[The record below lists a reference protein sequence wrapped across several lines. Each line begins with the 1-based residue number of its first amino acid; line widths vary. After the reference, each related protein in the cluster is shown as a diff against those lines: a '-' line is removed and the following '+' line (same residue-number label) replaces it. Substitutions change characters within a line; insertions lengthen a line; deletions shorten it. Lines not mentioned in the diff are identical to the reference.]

1 MAEPTK
7 SFSKIPATIVTG
19 FLGAGKTTL
28 LRHVISH
35 AKGRRVAVI
44 VNEFGDAGFDGDL
57 ISDCGDADCRPAKVV
72 ELTNGCICCTVAD
85 DFQPALEAILALDP
99 RPDHILIETSG
110 LALPKPLVKAFDWPA
125 IRSKVTVDGVI
136 AVVDGPATASGQFAE
151 DTAALDAMAA
161 ADNAID
167 HDFPLAEVFEDQ
179 IAVADLIIINKRD
192 LMSDDDMAVA
202 RGIIAGEMKR
212 KHAVVEAA
220 HGVIAP
226 DVMLG
231 LHAAAEDDLPN
242 RPTHHDE
249 GEHDHDDF
257 DTHVLS
263 LPSFASLEDAKT
275 TISTLVAAHEV
286 LRAKGY
292 AEIAGK
298 PMRAVIQAVGNRV
311 QAYFDKPWEKER
323 KGQLVVIG
331 LKGLDPLAIAATLSE
346 QAKAA

>member
-1 MAEPTK
+1 MTDQKTTFA
-7 SFSKIPATIVTG
+7 KIPATIVTG

-35 AKGRRVAVI
+35 AKGSRVAVI

-57 ISDCGDADCRPAKVV
+57 ISDCGDDDCRPAKVV

-85 DFQPALEAILALDP
+85 DFQPALETILALDP

-110 LALPKPLVKAFDWPA
+110 LALPKPLIKAFDWPA

-136 AVVDGPATASGQFAE
+136 AVVDGRATAKGLFAE
-151 DTAALDAMAA
+151 DILAMDAQAA
-161 ADNAID
+161 ADASIE

-179 IAVADLIIINKRD
+179 IAVADIIIINKRD
-192 LMSDDDMAVA
+192 LMSDADMAAA
-202 RGIIAGEMKR
+202 RSVIAGEMKR
-212 KHAVVEAA
+212 KHLLVEAA

-226 DVMLG
+226 ELLLG
-231 LHAAAEDDLPN
+231 LHAAAEDDLAN

-257 DTHVLS
+257 DTYVLA
-263 LPSFASLEDAKT
+263 LPSFTSIEEAKAV
-275 TISTLVAAHEV
+275 ISALVETHSV

-292 AEIAGK
+292 ADIAGK
-298 PMRAVIQAVGNRV
+298 PMRASIQAVGNRV
-311 QAYFDKPWEKER
+311 QAYFDKPWDKER

-331 LKGLDPLAIAATLSE
+331 LKGLNEAAMAAALL
-346 QAKAA
+346 QPAKAA